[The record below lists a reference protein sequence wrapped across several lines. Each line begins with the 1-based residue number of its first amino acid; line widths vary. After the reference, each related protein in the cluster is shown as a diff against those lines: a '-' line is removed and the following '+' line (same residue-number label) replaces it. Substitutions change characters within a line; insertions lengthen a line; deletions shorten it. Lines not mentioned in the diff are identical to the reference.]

1 MAEQSIAERLREGII
16 YHKKRWSG
24 DTHTD
29 MGSSVDED
37 ATDAVMA
44 QAADE
49 IDRLT
54 KERDEAR
61 EALTDIAVYGCG
73 MLNQPAAMNAPEEVW
88 LQKRI
93 REYERVARAALNKDT
108 ANG

>member
-1 MAEQSIAERLREGII
+1 MVTIMAEQSIAERLPTILRLIATFGAV
-16 YHKKRWSG
+16 
-24 DTHTD
+24 TP
-29 MGSSVDED
+29 ED
-37 ATDAVMA
+37 VAMIER
-44 QAADE
+44 AADE
-49 IDRLT
+49 LDRLT